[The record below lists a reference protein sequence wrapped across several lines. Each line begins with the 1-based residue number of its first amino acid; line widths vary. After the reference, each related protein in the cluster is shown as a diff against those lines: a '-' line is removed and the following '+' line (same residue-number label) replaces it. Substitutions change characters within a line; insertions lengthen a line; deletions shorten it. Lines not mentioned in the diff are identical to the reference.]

1 MPELVIGPALAAAMR
16 RYGRRAACALLPGRG
31 AAGARSVRI
40 TRPGVADG
48 TRYRGTSVRRMRVNY
63 LPAGTW
69 KVFARSA
76 APPGTRSCTMHRM
89 GHRVTGECSNVRKR
103 PPGAGAGGQ
112 SLR

>member
-1 MPELVIGPALAAAMR
+1 MTRHFLRIRARMR
-16 RYGRRAACALLPGRG
+16 CGRARG
-31 AAGARSVRI
+31 GARSVRI

-103 PPGAGAGGQ
+103 PPRAGAGGQ